1 MAGSFYWMQKNK
13 HWKRATIFAIHSFK
27 PQVAESSAF
36 GTLGVRIR
44 ETQVFGEVLKTKTH
58 SQQHASFKKA
68 TPPFIKPHLIG
79 IQRAL
84 DPLNLPP
91 PPPQCLSLMTK
102 HLCLWAFRDHSYSN
116 YNTIKFTIIF
126 KKTFLETFKFCD
138 IASCTQRIEKDE
150 EVTMETN
157 MDPSTFS
164 GKCSNL
170 VAQFCQRTL

>member
-36 GTLGVRIR
+36 GTLGVRIG

-91 PPPQCLSLMTK
+91 PLPSASPWWPSIYVYEPLGTILIQTTTQSNSL
-102 HLCLWAFRDHSYSN
+102 
-116 YNTIKFTIIF
+116 
-126 KKTFLETFKFCD
+126 
-138 IASCTQRIEKDE
+138 
-150 EVTMETN
+150 
-157 MDPSTFS
+157 
-164 GKCSNL
+164 
-170 VAQFCQRTL
+170 